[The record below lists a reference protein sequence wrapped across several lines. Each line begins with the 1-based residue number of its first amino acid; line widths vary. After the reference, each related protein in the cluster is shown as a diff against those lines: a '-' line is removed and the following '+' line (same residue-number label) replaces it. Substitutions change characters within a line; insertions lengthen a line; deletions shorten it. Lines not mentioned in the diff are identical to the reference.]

1 MNVGIRE
8 TFVYR
13 ETGAQKTCGQRIH
26 FRYENSLAVQRSAG
40 AAGSGE
46 QLVIK
51 RIVDHPGEKC
61 AALRKCNGNRETRVA
76 VSEISR
82 PIERVHM
89 PAKFRAA
96 FVPAS
101 LFRRHRV

>member
-40 AAGSGE
+40 AAVSPELRTALLNYYGDLSAPFATKKDKKEWAKVVRNVNQLNALLPAAEAPANQGS
-46 QLVIK
+46 
-51 RIVDHPGEKC
+51 
-61 AALRKCNGNRETRVA
+61 LR
-76 VSEISR
+76 
-82 PIERVHM
+82 
-89 PAKFRAA
+89 
-96 FVPAS
+96 
-101 LFRRHRV
+101 